1 MPDYR
6 VYPSRVATPQSYGLS
21 SAIDPWATVPDDD
34 QITGSVT
41 EDAAKAGLSDIGVD
55 TQYFYT
61 GVHTS
66 DISDDAFLYLH
77 FDFSNLLAASVVVPK
92 IVIELK
98 GFLDSNAGSSSDF
111 TLRTPTTTT
120 GYGGD
125 NETQGKLIKTLTM
138 SPGSPAYN
146 SGFTTQTSAS
156 VTALNGIA
164 AETGVQPSVQMGLES
179 YTAAS
184 SSYVYFSANDFR
196 RINTLQQSNNA
207 VSSIDFGAATSPYA
221 LSCNADID
229 RLAVTL
235 TGVDKVAIVN
245 TSTNA
250 IIGTPALVGSAP
262 GPAEI
267 SNAGKA
273 YIPNFYSNTVS
284 VMSTST
290 GAVSSTINVGTAPY
304 HLALTPD
311 QTKLLVPNINAATMS
326 VIGTTAGTVSAT
338 ITVVTPYV
346 SSAMSKPAINKAGT
360 RAYVCYTD
368 YDEVNSYAN
377 PTTCIKTINLSTNA
391 VIATSSTWA
400 SSNELDPILSKD
412 ETKVYAA
419 TYTNSSQSIKIM
431 KVSDSSITTLSLS
444 GSFTTLGDLVLDPD
458 GTHLYATQG
467 SDQPSFTTGGKVSAI
482 NTKTDTVVSSF
493 NTAVGLEA
501 GKISIPKSK
510 YSSQDTARK
519 MYIALGKYSS
529 NDNRILPVNL
539 ESTATTR
546 GIIGSDLSN
555 IRVSLKGWAATY
567 IDATMTA
574 HTGGSLSLEGIAKTA
589 ANGSG
594 TVRRIRKVAG
604 IAETA
609 ANGSGTVLRRRKV
622 VPGGPVTA
630 SAAYGVLSLRLAG
643 VQAGVGLRAGSND

>member
-1 MPDYR
+1 M
-6 VYPSRVATPQSYGLS
+6 
-21 SAIDPWATVPDDD
+21 
-34 QITGSVT
+34 
-41 EDAAKAGLSDIGVD
+41 
-55 TQYFYT
+55 
-61 GVHTS
+61 
-66 DISDDAFLYLH
+66 
-77 FDFSNLLAASVVVPK
+77 
-92 IVIELK
+92 
-98 GFLDSNAGSSSDF
+98 
-111 TLRTPTTTT
+111 
-120 GYGGD
+120 
-125 NETQGKLIKTLTM
+125 
-138 SPGSPAYN
+138 
-146 SGFTTQTSAS
+146 
-156 VTALNGIA
+156 
-164 AETGVQPSVQMGLES
+164 
-179 YTAAS
+179 
-184 SSYVYFSANDFR
+184 
-196 RINTLQQSNNA
+196 QQSNNA

-262 GPAEI
+262 GTAEI

-273 YIPNFYSNTVS
+273 YIPNFYDNTVS

-311 QTKLLVPNINAATMS
+311 QTKLLVPNQNAATMS

-338 ITVVTPYV
+338 ITVATPFV
-346 SSAMSKPAINKAGT
+346 WSDMRKPVINKAGT
-360 RAYVCYTD
+360 RAYVCYID
-368 YDEVNSYAN
+368 KNDYAN
-377 PTTCIKTINLSTNA
+377 PIACIKTINLSTNA

-400 SSNELDPILSKD
+400 SLNERNPILSKD
-412 ETKVYAA
+412 ETKVYVGGS
-419 TYTNSSQSIKIM
+419 TNSSQSIKIM

-444 GSFTTLGDLVLDPD
+444 GPFTTLGDLVLDPD

-493 NTAVGLEA
+493 STAAGLEA

>member
-61 GVHTS
+61 GVHTN

-273 YIPNFYSNTVS
+273 YIPNFYSDTVS

-290 GAVSSTINVGTAPY
+290 GAVSSTINVGSAPY
-304 HLALTPD
+304 YLALTPD
-311 QTKLLVPNINAATMS
+311 QTKL
-326 VIGTTAGTVSAT
+326 
-338 ITVVTPYV
+338 
-346 SSAMSKPAINKAGT
+346 
-360 RAYVCYTD
+360 
-368 YDEVNSYAN
+368 
-377 PTTCIKTINLSTNA
+377 
-391 VIATSSTWA
+391 
-400 SSNELDPILSKD
+400 
-412 ETKVYAA
+412 
-419 TYTNSSQSIKIM
+419 
-431 KVSDSSITTLSLS
+431 
-444 GSFTTLGDLVLDPD
+444 
-458 GTHLYATQG
+458 
-467 SDQPSFTTGGKVSAI
+467 
-482 NTKTDTVVSSF
+482 
-493 NTAVGLEA
+493 
-501 GKISIPKSK
+501 
-510 YSSQDTARK
+510 
-519 MYIALGKYSS
+519 
-529 NDNRILPVNL
+529 
-539 ESTATTR
+539 
-546 GIIGSDLSN
+546 
-555 IRVSLKGWAATY
+555 
-567 IDATMTA
+567 
-574 HTGGSLSLEGIAKTA
+574 
-589 ANGSG
+589 
-594 TVRRIRKVAG
+594 
-604 IAETA
+604 
-609 ANGSGTVLRRRKV
+609 
-622 VPGGPVTA
+622 
-630 SAAYGVLSLRLAG
+630 
-643 VQAGVGLRAGSND
+643 

>member
-6 VYPSRVATPQSYGLS
+6 VYPSRVATPQSYGIS

-164 AETGVQPSVQMGLES
+164 AETGVQPSVQMGTAVGS
-179 YTAAS
+179 AAS
-184 SSYVYFSANDFR
+184 SSYVYFPASGGR

-207 VSSIDFGAATSPYA
+207 VSSIDFGADTYPSGM
-221 LSCNADID
+221 SCNEDIN
-229 RLAVTL
+229 RLAVPL

-250 IIGTPALVGSAP
+250 IIGTPALVGN
-262 GPAEI
+262 GPSTAEI
-267 SNAGKA
+267 SNAGNA
-273 YIPNFYSNTVS
+273 YIPNFDSNTVS

-290 GAVSSTINVGTAPY
+290 GAVSATINVGDGPAQV
-304 HLALTPD
+304 ALTPD
-311 QTKLLVPNINAATMS
+311 QTKLLVPNQYAATIS

-338 ITVVTPYV
+338 ITVATPFV
-346 SSAMSKPAINKAGT
+346 WSDMRKPVINKAGT
-360 RAYVCYTD
+360 RAYVCYID
-368 YDEVNSYAN
+368 KNDYAN
-377 PTTCIKTINLSTNA
+377 PIACIKTINLSTNA

-400 SSNELDPILSKD
+400 SLNERNPILSKD
-412 ETKVYAA
+412 ETKVYVGGS
-419 TYTNSSQSIKIM
+419 TNSSQSIKIM
-431 KVSDSSITTLSLS
+431 KVSDSSITTLSLPDS
-444 GSFTTLGDLVLDPD
+444 LGSLGDLVLDPD
-458 GTHLYATQG
+458 GTHLYATQ
-467 SDQPSFTTGGKVSAI
+467 SSASPYTSGGKVSAI

-493 NTAVGLEA
+493 STAAGLIA
-501 GKISIPKSK
+501 AQISIPKSK

-519 MYIALGKYSS
+519 MYIALGKTDS

-574 HTGGSLSLEGIAKTA
+574 HTGGSLSLEGIAT
-589 ANGSG
+589 
-594 TVRRIRKVAG
+594 
-604 IAETA
+604 TA

>member
-125 NETQGKLIKTLTM
+125 GETQGKLIKTLTM

-164 AETGVQPSVQMGLES
+164 AETGVQPSVQMGISSE
-179 YTAAS
+179 TAAS
-184 SSYVYFSANDFR
+184 SSYVYFTADDGR

-207 VSSIDFGAATSPYA
+207 VSSIDFGADTYPFGM
-221 LSCNADID
+221 SCNEDIN
-229 RLAVTL
+229 RLAVPL
-235 TGVDKVAIVN
+235 GAVDKVAIVN

-250 IIGTPALVGSAP
+250 IIGTPATVGFTP
-262 GPAEI
+262 GKPEV

-273 YIPNFYSNTVS
+273 YIPNFNSNTVS

-290 GAVSSTINVGTAPY
+290 GAVSSTINVGSGPARV
-304 HLALTPD
+304 ALTPD
-311 QTKLLVPNINAATMS
+311 QTKLLVPNQDAATIS
-326 VIGTTAGTVSAT
+326 VIDTTAGTVSAT

-346 SSAMSKPAINKAGT
+346 ESAMSKPAINKAGT
-360 RAYVCYTD
+360 RAYVCYTN
-368 YDEVNSYAN
+368 YDAVNSYAN
-377 PTTCIKTINLSTNA
+377 PTACIKTINLSTNA

-400 SSNELDPILSKD
+400 SSYEQNPILSKD
-412 ETKVYAA
+412 ETKVYVGMH
-419 TYTNSSQSIKIM
+419 TTSSQSIKII
-431 KVSDSSITTLSLS
+431 KVSDSSITTLSLPN
-444 GSFTTLGDLVLDPD
+444 SFYSLDDLVLDPD
-458 GTHLYATQG
+458 GTHLYATQ
-467 SDQPSFTTGGKVSAI
+467 SSTPSTYTSGGEVSAI

-493 NTAVGLEA
+493 STAAGLEA

-519 MYIALGKYSS
+519 MYIALGKTAS

-546 GIIGSDLSN
+546 DIIGSDLSN

-574 HTGGSLSLEGIAKTA
+574 HTGGLLSLEGIAKTA

-594 TVRRIRKVAG
+594 TVLRKRKVAG
-604 IAETA
+604 IATTA
-609 ANGSGTVLRRRKV
+609 ANGSGTVLRGRKV

>member
-164 AETGVQPSVQMGLES
+164 AETGVQPSVQMGTAVGS
-179 YTAAS
+179 AAS
-184 SSYVYFSANDFR
+184 SSYVYFPASGGR

-207 VSSIDFGAATSPYA
+207 VSSIDFGADTYPSGM
-221 LSCNADID
+221 SCNEDIN
-229 RLAVTL
+229 RLAVPL

-250 IIGTPALVGSAP
+250 IIGTPALVGN
-262 GPAEI
+262 GPSTAEI
-267 SNAGKA
+267 SNAGNA
-273 YIPNFYSNTVS
+273 YIPNFDSNTVS

-290 GAVSSTINVGTAPY
+290 GAVSATINVGDGPAQV
-304 HLALTPD
+304 ALTPD
-311 QTKLLVPNINAATMS
+311 QTKLLVPNQYAATIS

-338 ITVVTPYV
+338 ITVATPFV
-346 SSAMSKPAINKAGT
+346 WSDMRKPVINKAGT
-360 RAYVCYTD
+360 RAYVCYID
-368 YDEVNSYAN
+368 KNDYAN
-377 PTTCIKTINLSTNA
+377 PIACIKTINLSTNA

-400 SSNELDPILSKD
+400 SLNERNPILSKD
-412 ETKVYAA
+412 ETKVYVGGS
-419 TYTNSSQSIKIM
+419 TNSSQSIKIM
-431 KVSDSSITTLSLS
+431 KVSDSSITTLSLPDS
-444 GSFTTLGDLVLDPD
+444 LGSLGDLVLDPD
-458 GTHLYATQG
+458 GTHLYATQ
-467 SDQPSFTTGGKVSAI
+467 SSNFPSFASGGKVSAI

-493 NTAVGLEA
+493 STAAGLEA

-519 MYIALGKYSS
+519 MYIALGKTDS

-574 HTGGSLSLEGIAKTA
+574 HTGGSLSLEGIAT
-589 ANGSG
+589 
-594 TVRRIRKVAG
+594 
-604 IAETA
+604 TA

>member
-55 TQYFYT
+55 TEYFYT

-66 DISDDAFLYLH
+66 DISDDAILYPH
-77 FDFSNLLAASVVVPK
+77 FDFSSLLAASVIVPK

-98 GFLDSNAGSSSDF
+98 GFLDSSAGSSSDF

-164 AETGVQPSVQMGLES
+164 AETGVQPSVQMGTAS

-184 SSYVYFSANDFR
+184 SSHVYFPANDGR

-207 VSSIDFGAATSPYA
+207 VSSIDFGADTYPFGM
-221 LSCNADID
+221 SCNEDIN
-229 RLAVTL
+229 RLAVPL
-235 TGVDKVAIVN
+235 GVGDKVAIVN

-250 IIGTPALVGSAP
+250 IIGTPAAVGFTP
-262 GPAEI
+262 GRAEI

-273 YIPNFYSNTVS
+273 YIPNFDSNTVS

-290 GAVSSTINVGTAPY
+290 GAVSSTINVGDGPAQV
-304 HLALTPD
+304 ALTPD
-311 QTKLLVPNINAATMS
+311 QTKLLVPNQYAATMS

-338 ITVVTPYV
+338 ITVATPYV
-346 SSAMSKPAINKAGT
+346 ASDMRKPVINKAGT
-360 RAYVCYTD
+360 RAYVCYINKD
-368 YDEVNSYAN
+368 AVNGYAN
-377 PTTCIKTINLSTNA
+377 PTACIKTINLSTNA

-400 SSNELDPILSKD
+400 SLNEINPILSKD
-412 ETKVYAA
+412 ETKVYVGIHN
-419 TYTNSSQSIKIM
+419 TSSQSIKII
-431 KVSDSSITTLSLS
+431 KVSDSSITTLSLT
-444 GSFTTLGDLVLDPD
+444 GSFAALNDLVLDPD
-458 GTHLYATQG
+458 GTHLYATQ
-467 SDQPSFTTGGKVSAI
+467 SSASPYTSGGKVSAI
-482 NTKTDTVVSSF
+482 NTKTDTIVSSF
-493 NTAVGLEA
+493 STAAGLRA
-501 GKISIPKSK
+501 GQISIPKSK

-519 MYIALGKYSS
+519 MYIALGKTTSD
-529 NDNRILPVNL
+529 DNRILPVNL

-546 GIIGSDLSN
+546 DIIGSDLSN

-574 HTGGSLSLEGIAKTA
+574 HTGGSLSLEGIAT
-589 ANGSG
+589 
-594 TVRRIRKVAG
+594 
-604 IAETA
+604 TA

-630 SAAYGVLSLRLAG
+630 SAAYGVLSLMLAG